1 MPAVEGYGSIE
12 SLVLVDAFSWFLSN
26 AQGAFGTVSVMPE
39 SAGTGA
45 SFCLEIGAIADSTG
59 AVAFVVAFLA
69 VNETGV
75 KSADSTAPAVEASSD
90 LLATDELEATTSYVV
105 FTVTF
110 VPLLTVVVV
119 FVASVT
125 LEEVFDDKVPEIVAA
140 SSSTTVDE
148 FVEVDAFAD
157 AVTFSA
163 EVVAFSAAGVVAFSA
178 GVVAFS
184 ADVVTFSAEF
194 AGVVELAEVVSFS
207 AVVSV
212 VVF

>member
-178 GVVAFS
+178 
-184 ADVVTFSAEF
+184 DVVTFSAEF

>member
-12 SLVLVDAFSWFLSN
+12 SLVLVEAFSWFLSN

-157 AVTFSA
+157 AVIFSA

-178 GVVAFS
+178 DVVA
-184 ADVVTFSAEF
+184 FSAEF

>member
-110 VPLLTVVVV
+110 VPLLTIVVV

-163 EVVAFSAAGVVAFSA
+163 VVVAFSAA

-207 AVVSV
+207 AEVSV

>member
-12 SLVLVDAFSWFLSN
+12 SLVLVEAFSWFLSN

-69 VNETGV
+69 VNEAGV

-163 EVVAFSAAGVVAFSA
+163 EVVAFSAAGVVEFSA

-184 ADVVTFSAEF
+184 ADAVTFSAEF
-194 AGVVELAEVVSFS
+194 VGVVELAEVVSFS

>member
-1 MPAVEGYGSIE
+1 
-12 SLVLVDAFSWFLSN
+12 
-26 AQGAFGTVSVMPE
+26 
-39 SAGTGA
+39 
-45 SFCLEIGAIADSTG
+45 
-59 AVAFVVAFLA
+59 
-69 VNETGV
+69 
-75 KSADSTAPAVEASSD
+75 
-90 LLATDELEATTSYVV
+90 V

-163 EVVAFSAAGVVAFSA
+163 DAVTFSAGVVAFSAEVVAFSAAGVVA
-178 GVVAFS
+178 
-184 ADVVTFSAEF
+184 FSAEF

>member
-12 SLVLVDAFSWFLSN
+12 SLVLVEAFSWFLSN

-45 SFCLEIGAIADSTG
+45 SFCLEIGAIADLTG

-163 EVVAFSAAGVVAFSA
+163 VVVAFSAA

>member
-1 MPAVEGYGSIE
+1 
-12 SLVLVDAFSWFLSN
+12 
-26 AQGAFGTVSVMPE
+26 
-39 SAGTGA
+39 
-45 SFCLEIGAIADSTG
+45 
-59 AVAFVVAFLA
+59 
-69 VNETGV
+69 
-75 KSADSTAPAVEASSD
+75 
-90 LLATDELEATTSYVV
+90 V

-163 EVVAFSAAGVVAFSA
+163 GVVAFSAEVVAFSAAGVVA
-178 GVVAFS
+178 
-184 ADVVTFSAEF
+184 FSAEF

>member
-59 AVAFVVAFLA
+59 AVAFVVAFVVAFLA

-163 EVVAFSAAGVVAFSA
+163 VVVAFSAAGVVAFSA
-178 GVVAFS
+178 DVVA
-184 ADVVTFSAEF
+184 FSAEF

>member
-12 SLVLVDAFSWFLSN
+12 SLVLVEAFSWFLSN

-69 VNETGV
+69 VNEAGV

-184 ADVVTFSAEF
+184 ADAVTFSAEF
-194 AGVVELAEVVSFS
+194 VGVVELAEVVSFS

>member
-163 EVVAFSAAGVVAFSA
+163 VVVAFSVA

-184 ADVVTFSAEF
+184 ADVVTFSSEF

>member
-12 SLVLVDAFSWFLSN
+12 SLVLVEAFSWFLSN

-163 EVVAFSAAGVVAFSA
+163 GVVAFSAEVVAFSAAGVVAFSA
-178 GVVAFS
+178 
-184 ADVVTFSAEF
+184 DF

>member
-163 EVVAFSAAGVVAFSA
+163 VVVAFSAAGVVAFSA
-178 GVVAFS
+178 DVVA
-184 ADVVTFSAEF
+184 FSAEF

>member
-163 EVVAFSAAGVVAFSA
+163 GVVAFSA

-184 ADVVTFSAEF
+184 AAGVVAFSAEF

>member
-178 GVVAFS
+178 
-184 ADVVTFSAEF
+184 DVVSFSAEF

>member
-12 SLVLVDAFSWFLSN
+12 SLVLVEAFSWFLSN

-39 SAGTGA
+39 SAGTEA

-163 EVVAFSAAGVVAFSA
+163 GVVAFSAEVVAFSAAGVVAFSA
-178 GVVAFS
+178 
-184 ADVVTFSAEF
+184 DF

>member
-163 EVVAFSAAGVVAFSA
+163 VVVAFSAA

>member
-12 SLVLVDAFSWFLSN
+12 SLVLVEAFSWFLSN

-69 VNETGV
+69 DNETGV

-148 FVEVDAFAD
+148 FVEVDEFAD

-163 EVVAFSAAGVVAFSA
+163 EVVAFSAGVVAFSA

-184 ADVVTFSAEF
+184 AEF
-194 AGVVELAEVVSFS
+194 AGIVELAEVVSFS

>member
-12 SLVLVDAFSWFLSN
+12 SLVLVEAFSWFLSN

-69 VNETGV
+69 DNETGV

-163 EVVAFSAAGVVAFSA
+163 VVVAFSAA